1 MTSTARCDFCNS
13 LSHKTRRCNSNMNGR
28 RTMLDGMI
36 NCMVRTECP
45 DFNSFPINELRYIAH
60 NYALYEKTTW
70 PHDHMGNKFNR
81 KYSLQ
86 PIPLTLS
93 KNRLVRALV
102 ERWTGFAPVRELIA
116 SPPEIKDCPI
126 CYENMFM
133 YNWCQRTSTWIER
146 CVYTYGAKYESPVL
160 LNTCKHLFCGRCWG
174 AHTDQNKKFDAWQ
187 NRPYVNCPMCRAKV
201 YCQS

>member
-1 MTSTARCDFCNS
+1 MTSTRCDFCNS
-13 LSHKTRRCNSNMNGR
+13 LSHKTRYCNSNMNGR
-28 RTMLDGMI
+28 RKFLDGMS
-36 NCMVRTECP
+36 NCMVRQECP
-45 DFNSFPINELRYIAH
+45 DFNLFPINELRYIAS
-60 NYALYEKTTW
+60 NYALYEKTAW

-81 KYSLQ
+81 KYLLR

-102 ERWTGFAPVRELIA
+102 DRWTGFAPVRELKS

-126 CYENMFM
+126 CYDNMLT
-133 YNWCQRTSTWIER
+133 YDWSQRTSSWIEN

-160 LNTCKHLFCGRCWG
+160 LNTCKHMFCGRCWG
-174 AHTDQNKKFDAWQ
+174 GHTDQNKKFDEWH
-187 NRPYVNCPMCRAKV
+187 NRPYVDCPMCRARV